1 MKGNHKKFFWIAFS
15 VVCAVFLSTIIA
27 YRITFDG
34 DISNDSNDW
43 ANFATFVA
51 SIGTMLFTALNAL
64 VFYLLTSTFNDW
76 NYQSQRYE
84 KQRRVVNQFN
94 NNIRKIFILDPEGT
108 PMCDIHPQV
117 FQDPTSILQWLKGLK
132 IHKDILPT
140 LGGNEYDNFIK
151 EFIEFY
157 DNHFHPF
164 TEDSA
169 TMMRYEDYMISR
181 LYSQAIHLENEMYK
195 DLMVLP

>member
-1 MKGNHKKFFWIAFS
+1 MKGNHKKIFWIAFP
-15 VVCAVFLSTIIA
+15 VVCVVFLSTIIA

-34 DISNDSNDW
+34 GISNDSNDW

-51 SIGTMLFTALNAL
+51 SIGTMLFTALNVL
-64 VFYLLTSTFNDW
+64 VFYLLTSAFNDW

-84 KQRRVVNQFN
+84 KQRMVVNQFN
-94 NNIRKIFILDPEGT
+94 SNIRKIFIPDPEGT
-108 PMCDIHPQV
+108 PMCDMHPQA

-140 LGGNEYDNFIK
+140 FGSNEYDNFIK
-151 EFIEFY
+151 EFTEFY

-169 TMMRYEDYMISR
+169 TMVQYEDYMISR
-181 LYSQAIHLENEMYK
+181 LYSQAMRLENEMFK
-195 DLMVLP
+195 NLMVLP